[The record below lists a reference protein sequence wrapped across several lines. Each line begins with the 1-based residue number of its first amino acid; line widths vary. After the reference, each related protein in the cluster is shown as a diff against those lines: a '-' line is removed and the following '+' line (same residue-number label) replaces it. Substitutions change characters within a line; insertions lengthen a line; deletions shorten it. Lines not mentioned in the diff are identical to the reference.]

1 VFDLTP
7 AQQQLQ
13 GTAREL
19 AQEFATRAARHDA
32 ERSAPLEN
40 FARLREAGFHG
51 LVVPQDFGG
60 LGGGMFE
67 WTLAAE
73 ELAQGCAATTMA
85 FNMHISASGMLMRP
99 QLIALEPARRQR
111 LAQEIL
117 DGALLCASAT
127 EPGSSSRDLAN
138 ILPVMPA
145 VPDGQGGYRLSGR
158 KAFVS
163 NFEACQYALLYAR
176 PTDAVA
182 ADDCVALL
190 VPTRGAGVQVVDV
203 WDTLGMRAT
212 RSNEVIFE
220 DVPVPAAQVIERRP
234 GLFFDALTR
243 GGLYFAHGFSATY
256 LGVGVGLLDWARQ
269 WLNGR
274 VNKLV
279 SQPMS
284 YHPDARRRIGELATL
299 LESARLQ
306 VRAVSWLG
314 DHRPWSD
321 ELTHRMWLAKAAM
334 SQALARACESLP
346 MICGASALFSKHP
359 FGRMLRDA
367 TTANIMPPSYDALL
381 DLIGSN
387 ELGLEPAQIAPP
399 LRPRE
404 P

>member
-1 VFDLTP
+1 MFDLTP
-7 AQQQLQ
+7 AQQRLQ

-19 AQEFATRAARHDA
+19 AQEFAARAARHDA
-32 ERSAPLEN
+32 QRSAPSEN
-40 FARLREAGFHG
+40 FARLREAGFYG
-51 LVVPQDFGG
+51 LVVPQDLGG

-99 QLIALEPARRQR
+99 QLMALDVERRAR
-111 LAQEIL
+111 LADAIL
-117 DGALLCASAT
+117 GGALLCASAT

-145 VPDGQGGYRLSGR
+145 TPDGAGGYRLSGR

-163 NFEACQYALLYAR
+163 NFEASDYALLYAR
-176 PTDAVA
+176 PTDATA
-182 ADDCVALL
+182 PDDCVALL
-190 VPTRGAGVQVVDV
+190 VPNRAPGIEVRDV

-212 RSNEVIFE
+212 RSNEVIFS
-220 DVPVPAAQVIERRP
+220 DVHIPAAQVIERRP

-256 LGVGVGLLDWARQ
+256 LGLGFGLLNWAKQ
-269 WLNGR
+269 WLGGR

-284 YHPDARRRIGELATL
+284 YHPDARRRIGEVATL
-299 LESARLQ
+299 LEAARMQ

-314 DHRPWSD
+314 DREPWSD
-321 ELTHRMWLAKAAM
+321 ALTHRMWLAKASM

-346 MICGASALFSKHP
+346 VICGASALFGSHP

-381 DLIGSN
+381 DLIGST
-387 ELGLEPAQIAPP
+387 ELGLDAAQIAPP

-404 P
+404 T